1 MENSETALHLG
12 KVCLWECLWSDSG
25 ETAYAACFWL
35 PEMMVNHVSWQP
47 AWGDEKWQMGLGRAR
62 PSLLSV
68 PTRLDAE
75 PSIYRDSRATEQK
88 KAFFHQLGWT
98 DGLCKLCVKL
108 RSASQW
114 LNSAHLAV
122 LAFKHYFFHDAL
134 ANRVLILVH
143 NSQKYFFVPAFWDL
157 STHPFNSLH
166 IYPSTQ
172 PSSCLHRY
180 LSVYTP
186 KHIAVYTPLYLST
199 HLSTHLSTPYTCSA
213 IHLSTHPSISNFPST
228 QLSVYPTFHLLMSIY
243 PTFVYSPNHLA
254 FYSLIF
260 FSNSS
265 IYPDTSIYMTIKSS
279 MHISIHP
286 IIQLFTHLSIQL

>member
-98 DGLCKLCVKL
+98 AGLCKL

-122 LAFKHYFFHDAL
+122 LAFKRYFFHDAL

-180 LSVYTP
+180 LSVYIP
-186 KHIAVYTPLYLST
+186 KHIVVYTPLYLSS
-199 HLSTHLSTPYTCSA
+199 HLSTHLSTPYSCSA

-228 QLSVYPTFHLLMSIY
+228 H
-243 PTFVYSPNHLA
+243 
-254 FYSLIF
+254 
-260 FSNSS
+260 
-265 IYPDTSIYMTIKSS
+265 
-279 MHISIHP
+279 
-286 IIQLFTHLSIQL
+286 LFTQSSPSTHVYLPNLCLFTQPSSCRSTNLFF